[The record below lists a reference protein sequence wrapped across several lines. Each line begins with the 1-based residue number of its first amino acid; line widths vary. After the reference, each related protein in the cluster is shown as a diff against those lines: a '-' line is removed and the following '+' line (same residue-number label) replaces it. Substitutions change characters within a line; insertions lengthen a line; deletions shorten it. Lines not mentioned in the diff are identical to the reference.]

1 MQGMHAIT
9 PLGAVRAGLA
19 AGSGELPQC
28 NALDLMQ
35 GVLACYSMRCDWDP
49 TSCGVGGALGG
60 GRRRLRAACPRPA
73 SASLSLPNCGCCRLQ
88 LS

>member
-1 MQGMHAIT
+1 MNWHGEGSFVQGMHAIT

-60 GRRRLRAACPRPA
+60 GAAAAAGGLSPA
-73 SASLSLPNCGCCRLQ
+73 G
-88 LS
+88 